1 MINLNKLKQNFSNYI
16 PLKLSSVAANDPL
29 ISFFSPL
36 IVRIINNNIGKI
48 DGFLQLLAD
57 AEGNIDIEN
66 IMSEMTTSLVNSNPF
81 TINIPVFDELV
92 VGNGCIKIGIPF
104 TQRHLVLNKQDIDEL
119 KEVLTRQN

>member
-16 PLKLSSVAANDPL
+16 PLKLSSIAANDPL